1 MVETVVKFGGVT
13 EYVLER
19 LVDMGY
25 FQTKTEAL
33 RAGVLELGKE
43 YHLLENP
50 QDIEDALVVEKMKKV
65 SKQIKDGKM
74 KTYTH
79 DEVLKELGFKRSELK

>member
-1 MVETVVKFGGVT
+1 MKFGGVT

-43 YHLLENP
+43 YHLLEDP
-50 QDIEDALVVEKMKKV
+50 QKIEDALVVEKMKKI
-65 SKQIKDGKM
+65 SKDIKAGKI

-79 DEVLKELGFKRSELK
+79 DEVIKELGFKRSDFK